1 VRKRIRALPS
11 AFLKEAED
19 SPRRADR
26 AHRFLSLRRFH
37 ALRSRLS
44 ADFQIHLSIYR
55 IAIEAREA
63 RGWIPEGSSEL
74 AGSSWIKVDPR
85 ESRKQR
91 TRTSERFLTQ
101 ERNPFSRHFVRVDP
115 QDNKL
120 TARVSISHS
129 TFGKQRNAF
138 RKENCEFA
146 MIETRESRLNDLASR
161 TDRSPSKRQVAS
173 ASKLISALAKPPS
186 DRAPAPA
193 IIITI
198 WRFVISNN
206 DDVAGRRDGER

>member
-1 VRKRIRALPS
+1 VPTART
-11 AFLKEAED
+11 D
-19 SPRRADR
+19 SY
-26 AHRFLSLRRFH
+26 RFDVSTLSDLVSPQTF
-37 ALRSRLS
+37 S
-44 ADFQIHLSIYR
+44 DLSIYR
-55 IAIEAREA
+55 IAIEA
-63 RGWIPEGSSEL
+63 RGWIPEGSSE
-74 AGSSWIKVDPR
+74 AGSSLIKVDPR
-85 ESRKQR
+85 ELRKRR

-161 TDRSPSKRQVAS
+161 TDQSPSKRQVAS
-173 ASKLISALAKPPS
+173 PSKLISALAKPPS
-186 DRAPAPA
+186 DRAPARDNHNDLA
-193 IIITI
+193 I
-198 WRFVISNN
+198 RNLNN
-206 DDVAGRRDGER
+206 DHVAGRRDGER